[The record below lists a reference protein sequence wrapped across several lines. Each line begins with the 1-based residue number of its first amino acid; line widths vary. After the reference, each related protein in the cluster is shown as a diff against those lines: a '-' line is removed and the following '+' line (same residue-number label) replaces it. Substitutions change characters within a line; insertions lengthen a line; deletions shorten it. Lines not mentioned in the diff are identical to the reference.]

1 MSRLTE
7 AIDRIVRDHSIRL
20 LSVDVFDTLLLR
32 GTRPEMAR
40 FARVAGMQA
49 QALAARGIAVEA
61 DALYAARMIAARTAY
76 RVIRTVE
83 GEREG
88 HLDLIFAMVARAL
101 DLDSGLVPVLAEV
114 EFASELDELVGNVA
128 LAETLMR
135 HRAAGCRVVFASDMY
150 LPEATIAGLIAR
162 KLPALELDGGYS
174 SADHG
179 VTKRGGGLFR
189 VVMAGEGM
197 EPGQILHMGDSALAD
212 VATPR
217 AMGIHVLHTPRPSG
231 WHRIHGLR
239 QKLAILRHRSMM
251 RRAA

>member
-20 LSVDVFDTLLLR
+20 VSVDVFDTLLLR

-40 FARVAGMQA
+40 FARVAAMQA
-49 QALAARGIAVEA
+49 KALAARGVTVEA
-61 DALYAARMIAARTAY
+61 DALYAARMVAARTAY

-101 DLDSGLVPVLAEV
+101 DLDPALVPLLSEV
-114 EFASELDELVGNVA
+114 EFESELDELVGNA
-128 LAETLMR
+128 PLAATLGR
-135 HRAAGCRVVFASDMY
+135 HRAAGCRTIFTSDMY
-150 LPEATIAGLIAR
+150 LPAPTIAELIRR
-162 KLPALELDGGYS
+162 KLPDLVLDGGYS

-189 VVMAGEGM
+189 VVMAAEGV
-197 EPGQILHMGDSALAD
+197 EPGEILHLGDSAVAD

-217 AMGIHVLHTPRPSG
+217 AMGIHVLHTPRPAG
-231 WHRIHGLR
+231 WQRVHGLR
-239 QKLAILRHRSMM
+239 QKLAILAHRSVM